1 MVAFGVVALATPAAA
16 AGDGSLD
23 QVVDE
28 ADSAVAGGYVE
39 EVLVVADR
47 LKKGDVPSQTIIV
60 QTYSTLRRGKRL
72 YNDRHYAEALPFLVM
87 GAKRGFKWAQAM
99 AGDIYM
105 HGRGGVPRDIEV
117 GMGWLGTAATP
128 QTEPSIQT
136 YFRQA
141 MAEIS
146 PRQRNHIEGVV
157 HRYREQWSA
166 RGYRV
171 SCRRTVSE
179 SPAAFVNS
187 LRLNRRLRCTFV
199 DEVPVCR
206 EPWGGSA
213 TNPLNPAFQWICPP
227 VEG

>member
-1 MVAFGVVALATPAAA
+1 MAACGVVASAATVPGATGAP
-16 AGDGSLD
+16 
-23 QVVDE
+23 
-28 ADSAVAGGYVE
+28 DSTGGNRHVE

-60 QTYSTLRRGKRL
+60 QTYSVLRRGKRL
-72 YNDRHYAEALPFLVM
+72 YSERNYEEALPYLVM

-99 AGDIYM
+99 AGDIYI
-105 HGRGGVPRDIEV
+105 HGRGGVDRDIEA

-136 YFRQA
+136 YFRRA
-141 MAEIS
+141 MAEMS
-146 PRQRNHIEGVV
+146 PRQRDHIEKVV
-157 HRYREQWSA
+157 RRYREQWRA
-166 RGYRV
+166 RDYRV

-179 SPAAFVNS
+179 SPAAFVGS
-187 LRLNRRLRCTFV
+187 LRLGKRMHCTFV
-199 DEVPVCR
+199 DEIPVCR

-227 VEG
+227 AEG